1 MKRNHLLQHLARTI
15 LTMIALTATWSAYA
29 QKIYVTG
36 HDYRADVKVFV
47 VNAEYRA
54 DLTVYKTNHSYKA
67 KATENKGI
75 WYMCNYEHQ
84 ADKKIFFT
92 DKEYRADLKI
102 FFTDKEYRA
111 GWRKPEKKHIMH

>member
-75 WYMCNYEHQ
+75 W
-84 ADKKIFFT
+84 
-92 DKEYRADLKI
+92 
-102 FFTDKEYRA
+102 
-111 GWRKPEKKHIMH
+111 